1 MKVVPTARCA
11 LHRAILIVLIVWL
24 SRAPSCGV
32 GEHIPPGRLPRTLR
46 RPVVSADPCRLSCQL
61 AQEVLLTLIRRTGQI
76 STQVQAQLSG
86 RRPIGLSAENSDA
99 RVFSRH
105 MTPAFGT
112 ARVFSRRMT
121 PAFGTPAARLPDEA
135 SMAQAR
141 ALIRAPH
148 RRGGIWHAGVTCR
161 GPGGILIRVC
171 SADSARRCRHGAG
184 ILAWLAGGAVRRGRG
199 TGICACPTRR
209 ARHLHH

>member
-1 MKVVPTARCA
+1 MYLRT
-11 LHRAILIVLIVWL
+11 ILIVIIVWL

-112 ARVFSRRMT
+112 
-121 PAFGTPAARLPDEA
+121 PAARLPDEA

-161 GPGGILIRVC
+161 GPGSILIRVR
-171 SADSARRCRHGAG
+171 SAHCARCCRHGAG
-184 ILAWLAGGAVRRGRG
+184 ILSWLAVGAVRRGRG
-199 TGICACPTRR
+199 IGICACLTHHTGCRCCRSLILARVAQSTRR
-209 ARHLHH
+209 GA